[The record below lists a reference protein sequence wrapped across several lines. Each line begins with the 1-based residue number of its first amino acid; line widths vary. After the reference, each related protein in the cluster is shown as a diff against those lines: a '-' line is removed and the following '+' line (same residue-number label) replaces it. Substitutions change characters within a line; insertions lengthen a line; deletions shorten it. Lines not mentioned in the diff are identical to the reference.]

1 MAKYTFSQG
10 RVEVEEGIY
19 LPVSPKDRRLA
30 RTGILI
36 VIPPQPSPG
45 KHIESTLE
53 KENPHDGQ

>member
-30 RTGILI
+30 RTGVLI
-36 VIPPQPSPG
+36 VIPSPSHTG
-45 KHIESTLE
+45 KQIESTD
-53 KENPHDGQ
+53 KENVHDER